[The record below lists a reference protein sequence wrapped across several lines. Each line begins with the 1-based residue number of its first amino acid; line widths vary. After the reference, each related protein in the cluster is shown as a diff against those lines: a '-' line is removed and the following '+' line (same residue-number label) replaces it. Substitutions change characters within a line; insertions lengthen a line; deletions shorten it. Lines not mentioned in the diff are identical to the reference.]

1 MININ
6 ECKAH
11 MYDIIGAIY
20 EVRKEMG
27 VGLNE
32 NCYQEAFEMQLTEMN
47 IVYEREKAFNPHF
60 LDRKVR
66 IFYK

>member
-1 MININ
+1 
-6 ECKAH
+6 

-60 LDRKVR
+60 HGKKLKS
-66 IFYK
+66 